1 MARILSNFQEPTQD
15 EIPAKVE
22 KIPAPEIVGI
32 EHLKVIASEISAYD
46 PKLEISLLTGSNC
59 PNALVLL
66 SVVLNEGDGPF
77 ALRLKHGWTVS
88 GPLQLRTEPFTN
100 KVTANRITAREVES
114 ANCGLQ
120 RPFKNCKNKVNVVVV
135 KC

>member
-1 MARILSNFQEPTQD
+1 MDSTIVKDLIITDVSGKNLVELPRAYTRQ

-59 PNALVLL
+59 PNALVYL
-66 SVVLNEGDGPF
+66 
-77 ALRLKHGWTVS
+77 A
-88 GPLQLRTEPFTN
+88 
-100 KVTANRITAREVES
+100 
-114 ANCGLQ
+114 
-120 RPFKNCKNKVNVVVV
+120 
-135 KC
+135 